1 MDCLEV
7 EKEALLKFKQGLT
20 DPSGRLSS
28 WVGEDCCKWR
38 GVSCYN
44 RTGCV
49 IKLKLG
55 NPFPNSLEGDGTVS
69 ELGGEINPSLLNL
82 KYLNYLDLSMNN
94 FEGMEI
100 PKFIRSLGKLRYL
113 NLSGASFDGL
123 SSLKYLNLGGI
134 DLSKAAAY
142 WLQTVNTLHSLLDLV
157 YLDLNSNNVQ
167 CGFPDAF
174 QNFTSLQLLYLSK
187 NSNVEGEFPRTLGN
201 LCYLRTLILSVNK
214 LSGEITEFLNGLSA
228 CSYSTLENLD
238 LGFNKLIGNLPD
250 SLGHLKNLRYLQ
262 LRSNAFHSP
271 IPESIGSLS
280 SL

>member
-28 WVGEDCCKWR
+28 WVGEDCCKRR

-113 NLSGASFDGL
+113 NLSGASFDGIIPKNIANLSNLRYLDLNTYFIETNKNSLEWLSGL

-142 WLQTVNTLHSLLDLV
+142 WLQTVNTLHSLLELHMP
-157 YLDLNSNNVQ
+157 N
-167 CGFPDAF
+167 C
-174 QNFTSLQLLYLSK
+174 
-187 NSNVEGEFPRTLGN
+187 
-201 LCYLRTLILSVNK
+201 
-214 LSGEITEFLNGLSA
+214 
-228 CSYSTLENLD
+228 
-238 LGFNKLIGNLPD
+238 
-250 SLGHLKNLRYLQ
+250 
-262 LRSNAFHSP
+262 
-271 IPESIGSLS
+271 
-280 SL
+280 

>member
-1 MDCLEV
+1 
-7 EKEALLKFKQGLT
+7 
-20 DPSGRLSS
+20 
-28 WVGEDCCKWR
+28 
-38 GVSCYN
+38 
-44 RTGCV
+44 
-49 IKLKLG
+49 
-55 NPFPNSLEGDGTVS
+55 
-69 ELGGEINPSLLNL
+69 
-82 KYLNYLDLSMNN
+82 MNN

-113 NLSGASFDGL
+113 NLSGASFDGIIPQNIANLSNLRYLDLNTYSIETNKNSLEWLSGL

-142 WLQTVNTLHSLLDLV
+142 WLQTVNTLHSLLELHMP
-157 YLDLNSNNVQ
+157 N
-167 CGFPDAF
+167 CGLPDAF

-187 NSNVEGEFPRTLGN
+187 NSNIEGEFPRTLGN

-214 LSGEITEFLNGLSA
+214 LSGEITEFLDGLSA

-238 LGFNKLIGNLPD
+238 LGFNKLTGNLPD

-262 LRSNAFHSP
+262 LWSNAFHSP

-280 SL
+280 SLQELYLSQNQMGHPKQPWATLITGGARAQ